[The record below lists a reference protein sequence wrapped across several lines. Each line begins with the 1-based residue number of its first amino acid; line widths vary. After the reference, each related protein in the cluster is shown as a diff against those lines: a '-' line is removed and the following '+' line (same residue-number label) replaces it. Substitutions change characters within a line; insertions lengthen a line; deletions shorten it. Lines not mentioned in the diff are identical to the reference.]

1 MMHDNLKFLIGLS
14 EEVGRAGC
22 QRTWTAFLESAAFVQ
37 FKVNMHS
44 YCIFTLICYFV
55 IWNNWNI
62 FIIFLFLKKSM
73 VYMNTISYSSANGLK
88 TSCGCGSV
96 FHKRVGSGSSKNI
109 QFQNAPRPIIEL
121 LFWYL
126 LIKVTIN
133 YNNTILYWFLYSD
146 LI

>member
-1 MMHDNLKFLIGLS
+1 MMHDNLKFLTGLS
-14 EEVGRAGC
+14 EEVGRSGC

-62 FIIFLFLKKSM
+62 FIIFLGFKEI
-73 VYMNTISYSSANGLK
+73 YGLYEDNK
-88 TSCGCGSV
+88 YIRCQRSENQGCGSV
-96 FHKRVGSGSSKNI
+96 FHKRAGSGSSKNI

-121 LFWYL
+121 LCWYL
-126 LIKVTIN
+126 LIKVTIK
-133 YNNTILYWFLYSD
+133 YNNIILNWFLYSD